1 MPGDTPAAK
10 GERAN
15 LLACLEQQRNCIR
28 LTAFGLTDAQVRA
41 TPTVSSLSVGGL
53 IKHTTSAERS
63 WIDKIALLPP
73 EPFDPSGYGDSF
85 VMRPDETLQD
95 LLDASVECGRYTESV
110 IAGIADLSQ
119 DVPVPKDVPFF
130 QKDLDAWEVR
140 WVLCHLIEEL
150 ARHAGHAD
158 IIREHLDGG
167 TMHAIMAT
175 AENWPEEPW
184 LQHWKPSGDQVI
196 PSRS

>member
-1 MPGDTPAAK
+1 MPGDTPATK

-15 LLACLEQQRNCIR
+15 LLASLEQQRNCIR

-41 TPTVSSLSVGGL
+41 IPTVSSLSIGGI
-53 IKHTTSAERS
+53 IKHVTNAERS
-63 WIDKIALLPP
+63 WIDKVALLPP

-95 LLDASVECGRYTESV
+95 RIDASIECGRYTEAT

-130 QKDLDAWEVR
+130 EKGLDAWEV
-140 WVLCHLIEEL
+140 
-150 ARHAGHAD
+150 AG
-158 IIREHLDGG
+158 
-167 TMHAIMAT
+167 
-175 AENWPEEPW
+175 
-184 LQHWKPSGDQVI
+184 S
-196 PSRS
+196 